1 MLKNDIKKSIRK
13 KKWHEPIVV
22 IQLNSRYKSW
32 NCDKFTKNKS
42 KKSRNPTSN
51 IFNVECLKW
60 WKKWNPWDYIAQQN
74 KIEKITRHN
83 Y

>member
-1 MLKNDIKKSIRK
+1 MLKNDIKKSIRKKK

-42 KKSRNPTSN
+42 KK
-51 IFNVECLKW
+51 I
-60 WKKWNPWDYIAQQN
+60 KKPYF
-74 KIEKITRHN
+74 
-83 Y
+83 